1 MKNKTLLGYYAFQW
15 KASSRIQLIITQ
27 GKMVDQRTNVS
38 LAIYNKLKI
47 FPTFLTLT
55 IFHTR
60 VDVAAG
66 GGGAPWPPSSPR
78 PASIRTPGPV
88 PPPDF
93 ITTYVFNA
101 LASSRSQ
108 TYIPM

>member
-1 MKNKTLLGYYAFQW
+1 
-15 KASSRIQLIITQ
+15 
-27 GKMVDQRTNVS
+27 MVDQQTNVS

-78 PASIRTPGPV
+78 PASIQTPGPV